1 DESAEFYRQAC
12 DLDPFDA
19 KINYHWGQAL
29 LALDRLPEAAD
40 CFRRILSIDPNHP
53 GGCQA
58 LSHVLRR
65 QGESAEAMRYARR
78 AARLT
83 RNENPDILLSLA
95 DAYADAGR
103 LAEATEA
110 ATQALNAVQ
119 PGNLQL
125 VPQIRKRLREFQE
138 RGAAIRK

>member
-1 DESAEFYRQAC
+1 GVKPDLGTAQGRLGTLYAIAGQRELAVEHLRAVARYDPDDSYGYSMLGWLAYLDGRFDESAEFYRQAC

-83 RNENPDILLSLA
+83 RN
-95 DAYADAGR
+95 
-103 LAEATEA
+103 
-110 ATQALNAVQ
+110 
-119 PGNLQL
+119 
-125 VPQIRKRLREFQE
+125 
-138 RGAAIRK
+138 